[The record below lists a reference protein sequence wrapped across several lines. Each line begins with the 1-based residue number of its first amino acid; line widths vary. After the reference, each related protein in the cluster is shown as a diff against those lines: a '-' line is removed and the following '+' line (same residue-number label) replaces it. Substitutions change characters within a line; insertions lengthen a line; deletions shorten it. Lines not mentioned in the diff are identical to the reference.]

1 MRPHAV
7 VPRPVRSDRA
17 LPVHAL
23 LRQTGPLG
31 PFAEVVP
38 LRQVQRRAR
47 GGDGE
52 GMMLERTLME
62 RDPGDDYVGRHRL
75 PDHELSPDDTDPIG
89 VRPGNRLARL
99 YRR

>member
-1 MRPHAV
+1 
-7 VPRPVRSDRA
+7 
-17 LPVHAL
+17 
-23 LRQTGPLG
+23 
-31 PFAEVVP
+31 
-38 LRQVQRRAR
+38 
-47 GGDGE
+47 
-52 GMMLERTLME
+52 MMLERTLME